1 MSLSASISYF
11 AKKRPFVIIKERTAS
26 FTSSV
31 RFKSI
36 ATMPQKRALEDY
48 PLAAKGPL
56 ECALEVCFSKSA
68 EVDYIA
74 LTVI

>member
-26 FTSSV
+26 FKSSI
-31 RFKSI
+31 RFKPV

-56 ECALEVCFSKSA
+56 ECALEVWFSKPA
-68 EVDYIA
+68 EVYYIA
-74 LTVI
+74 LTVV